1 MNYTIN
7 SLFDNNVGLVYYIVN
22 KMNYVYVEKDDLI
35 QAGLNGLYL
44 ATLKYDG
51 KNNFKAYASIY
62 IINAIKKEL
71 RENKLIILSKDV
83 IRIKK
88 EINKDE
94 SKTIKEIANNL
105 NVTEEAVII
114 ALNYKENIE
123 SLNKQVKEHE
133 LIDLIPDNNT
143 NNDLIKYAINK
154 LESRLQEI
162 IILKYYKAYSQKRI
176 ARILNCSQSKVSRLE
191 SIALKTLKKMIS

>member
-22 KMNYVYVEKDDLI
+22 KMNYGYVEKDDLI

-51 KNNFKAYASIY
+51 KNNFKAFASIY

-105 NVTEEAVII
+105 KVTEEAVII